1 MRWAGFQRG
10 VIPVNQIHVVEG
22 LEMTRYEQGSTLIVV
37 LMIVLL
43 ITIVGTLAIRQSIS
57 SLKLVSNNQM
67 QTLLLQNAD
76 AVLVRFQQP
85 ETTQRIAGANGIVG
99 FFKNEDNWN
108 KELVFCF
115 KGNTPFDLSNASWLY
130 WQNSTKQTQLMATD
144 GGACKTNDISSG
156 RSQVVT
162 QVHIKRAAS
171 ATQPFADLARGTDA
185 NNAKTENSMRLQV
198 QVTSV
203 MKGLVSNPSD
213 DLFDEN
219 TGCLNKSIQPPSG
232 IQGLI
237 ACLREKIFY
246 TVPK

>member
-1 MRWAGFQRG
+1 
-10 VIPVNQIHVVEG
+10 VEG

-115 KGNTPFDLSNASWLY
+115 KGIRLLICPMQVGCIGKTP
-130 WQNSTKQTQLMATD
+130 QTNSAHGD
-144 GGACKTNDISSG
+144 
-156 RSQVVT
+156 
-162 QVHIKRAAS
+162 
-171 ATQPFADLARGTDA
+171 
-185 NNAKTENSMRLQV
+185 
-198 QVTSV
+198 
-203 MKGLVSNPSD
+203 
-213 DLFDEN
+213 
-219 TGCLNKSIQPPSG
+219 
-232 IQGLI
+232 
-237 ACLREKIFY
+237 
-246 TVPK
+246 